1 MTTWSTLDL
10 VEFPGQLRQGLIEI
24 GHKTVVG
31 HLEDRRLLILIDS
44 NNHL

>member
-31 HLEDRRLLILIDS
+31 HRTRAPPPYRY
-44 NNHL
+44 